1 MNNKHNVNRVIVLDI
16 NGEEISTSFANRAL
30 KLVYRNKATIV
41 CDEPLTIRL
50 LCATTENDGTK
61 NDK

>member
-1 MNNKHNVNRVIVLDI
+1 MKHNISVNRVIVLDI
-16 NGEEISTSFANRAL
+16 NGEEISTAFANRAL
-30 KLVYRNKATIV
+30 KLVYRNKAIVV

-50 LCATTENDGTK
+50 LCATKNNEVES